1 MAPTSDFLKKM
12 PSSIVYMPVCKNPA
26 QFHQSDDWV
35 QIGDYSVNIEKVTK
49 QELISMRRYL
59 PQEEYRLLK
68 NRKSARL
75 CRIKRKQERTTLQTS
90 FVDYAQKNEE
100 LKKALDSEVQQRKE
114 LQLHYQSLRQELNHV
129 KTMVQQA

>member
-1 MAPTSDFLKKM
+1 M
-12 PSSIVYMPVCKNPA
+12 PACKIPA
-26 QFHQSDDWV
+26 QYLQSDDWI

-75 CRIKRKQERTTLQTS
+75 CRIKRKHERANLQTS
-90 FVDYAQKNEE
+90 YVDFAQKNEE
-100 LKKALDSEVQQRKE
+100 LKKALDGEI
-114 LQLHYQSLRQELNHV
+114 
-129 KTMVQQA
+129 